1 MAACRILSQSENAC
15 FFVNIYLHASC
26 QHILSLVRT
35 SRGYPTLHSFKLA
48 ASRILSQS
56 QDADYRELAHYV
68 YNEGKGDDR
77 KAITVTFETSFPL
90 GIYWSQINWVLLE
103 AYHEPDISPIKLV

>member
-1 MAACRILSQSENAC
+1 MD
-15 FFVNIYLHASC
+15 NIPHYIHSNWQVEYNLKMLASC
-26 QHILSLVRT
+26 QHILSLMPT
-35 SRGYPTLHSFKLA
+35 SRGYPTLHAFKFA

>member
-1 MAACRILSQSENAC
+1 MT
-15 FFVNIYLHASC
+15 
-26 QHILSLVRT
+26 T
-35 SRGYPTLHSFKLA
+35 SRGYPTLHSFKFA

-77 KAITVTFETSFPL
+77 KAIIVTFERSFPL
-90 GIYWSQINWVLLE
+90 GIYWSQTNWVLME